1 MVLGPPN
8 RMRREIGLVRAWLLV
23 DSLNRSFR
31 APVIASQKGGQHG
44 GGAFLTE
51 FGQAV
56 VQHFAWQTVMTTA
69 AHQIVTGAYAML
81 YREMDRAQ
89 LDAAYN
95 NSAAVPERDAIVA
108 DWAARSARVRR
119 EYVGRL
125 ELAYGDTPRERLDL
139 FLAADPKA
147 PTLAFIHGGYWQM
160 NDKESFAFF
169 AEGLLPLGI
178 NLAVIEYTLAP
189 AARLDRIVAEVRRSV
204 RWLAEH
210 LGEHGADANRL
221 YVAGHSAG
229 GHLTAMTMP
238 LAEVRGGIAISGIYD
253 LEPIRLNY
261 LNEKLGLDAAE
272 AERNSPLRHLPTT
285 AGELVVAYGTRELPE
300 LCRQSIEYGREG
312 TERGLS
318 GRLLPVDELTTSRYW
333 MRWPDRRA
341 L

>member
-1 MVLGPPN
+1 
-8 RMRREIGLVRAWLLV
+8 
-23 DSLNRSFR
+23 
-31 APVIASQKGGQHG
+31 
-44 GGAFLTE
+44 
-51 FGQAV
+51 
-56 VQHFAWQTVMTTA
+56 
-69 AHQIVTGAYAML
+69 ML
-81 YREMDRAQ
+81 YRGMDRAQ

-108 DWAARSARVRR
+108 DWAARSAKARC
-119 EYVGRL
+119 EYAGRL
-125 ELAYGDTPRERLDL
+125 DLAYGDTPRERLDL

-210 LGEHGADANRL
+210 LGEHGADPNRL

-285 AGELVVAYGTRELPE
+285 AGLDLRFGHNGDGLAARNNGEENMAQDNRFDPARLERIERRLQVLEDAEAIRNLKARYAT
-300 LCRQSIEYGREG
+300 LCDNQYDADGIANLFTKDAVWESPALGRFEGRRQSGV
-312 TERGLS
+312 S
-318 GRLLPVDELTTSRYW
+318 
-333 MRWPDRRA
+333 
-341 L
+341 